1 MRHAANR
8 AGRAGVLCE
17 RQDVV
22 PSRRLR
28 VNEAIHAAV
37 LTETKDL
44 LVEPQC
50 TFSVSSR
57 KVDMREATRGNHESS
72 TFPVI
77 NRRTL

>member
-8 AGRAGVLCE
+8 AGRAGVLRE
-17 RQDVV
+17 Q
-22 PSRRLR
+22 
-28 VNEAIHAAV
+28 AIPAPV

-50 TFSVSSR
+50 TFGVSNR
-57 KVDMREATRGNHESS
+57 KVDMCES

-77 NRRTL
+77 DRRSLITDGTVLLNH